1 MQDISSRNH
10 RHSSGLYEIRLEGHL
25 SARWASR
32 FDGMTL
38 TTHDD
43 GTTVIEGRVVDQA
56 ALHGLMRTL
65 GDLGLPLVSLT
76 QVHPD
81 PQTHPV
87 RHTQGA

>member
-1 MQDISSRNH
+1 MHDISSSHYPHNP
-10 RHSSGLYEIRLEGHL
+10 GWYEIRLEGHL

-38 TTHDD
+38 TTRDD

-56 ALHGLMRTL
+56 ALHGLLRTL

-76 QVHPD
+76 QVRPD
-81 PQTHPV
+81 PQTSPA
-87 RHTQGA
+87 TPQGA